1 MTNVQ
6 AGSLASPAAL
16 VGSLSAFSLVDVLDL
31 LERTEQVGELQVV
44 GHGIDQRIWLD
55 KGNLLD
61 PSSSDAPQT
70 ALFQLACIEEGWFY
84 FTSNTALPKD
94 HKQLPIASVI
104 SDLAPQVREWKDLT
118 TALPFT
124 SILRMAESTPS
135 EQVQIRSDQW
145 QLLSLVGTTGRN
157 VRQLIDDSKLG
168 PLETLRT
175 LQELTDAGLIAL
187 ESSSSSDISAST
199 GTLSMSNTSLSSPE
213 MSSSALPTQGS
224 PVPSDPPTPPGAPS
238 SESAPT
244 STPFVPPPPATT
256 FIAPKEKGGQ
266 SGTFSPTDPQ
276 YVDGEN
282 MPLPPFVPPSLSTLP
297 STSLN
302 DSQTNAPAV
311 PPAPEGW
318 VQKGTDASET
328 DTKSKSQGASHR
340 TKDAPSDLST
350 SMGSD
355 SNHQI
360 MPPPLGADPWSSS
373 LSTD

>member
-6 AGSLASPAAL
+6 SGSLASPAAL
-16 VGSLSAFSLVDVLDL
+16 VGSLSTFSLVDVLDL

-61 PSSSDAPQT
+61 PSTSDAPQT

-84 FTSNTALPKD
+84 FTSNAALPKD
-94 HKQLPIASVI
+94 HKRLPIASVI
-104 SDLAPQVREWKDLT
+104 SDLAPQVKEWKDLT

-124 SILRMAESTPS
+124 AILRMAESTPS
-135 EQVQIRSDQW
+135 DQVQIRSDQW

-157 VRQLIDDSKLG
+157 VRQLVDDSKLG

-175 LQELTDAGLIAL
+175 LRELTEAGLIAL
-187 ESSSSSDISAST
+187 DNSSTSDISSST
-199 GTLSMSNTSLSSPE
+199 GTLSALNNLSAPSEPSSPV
-213 MSSSALPTQGS
+213 LTTQGS
-224 PVPSDPPTPPGAPS
+224 PDPTPPQTPVSPPLSEPS
-238 SESAPT
+238 QS
-244 STPFVPPPPATT
+244 STPYVPPPPAAT
-256 FIAPKEKGGQ
+256 FIAPKEKNDSPGA
-266 SGTFSPTDPQ
+266 FSSSDPK
-276 YVDGEN
+276 YVDGDN
-282 MPLPPFVPPSLSTLP
+282 PPLPPFVPPSSSTTPSASLS
-297 STSLN
+297 
-302 DSQTNAPAV
+302 DSQVNTPAV

-318 VQKGTDASET
+318 IEKGSGANGT
-328 DTKSKSQGASHR
+328 DTKSKPHGSTHG
-340 TKDAPSDLST
+340 TKDTPNDVGATVST
-350 SMGSD
+350 D